1 MCCTPAGKT
10 LVVGESWGANIVN
23 VTINADP
30 TITEDL
36 LAPLDLLMAY
46 YEAIEVK

>member
-1 MCCTPAGKT
+1 MRCDPAGKA
-10 LVVGESWGANIVN
+10 LVVGVSWDASIVD
-23 VTINADP
+23 VTCNADP

-36 LAPLDLLMAY
+36 LASLGLLMAY